1 MKLLFTL
8 LLLGATST
16 TALTGQDASPPTTVP
31 EPKTLE
37 VPGQTSTGPEDPG
50 SPLAP
55 TDEKLGFL
63 ARSNF
68 IFGKILENHRSVDP
82 FGFTMDP
89 GSTSLA
95 PVLADQYKEI
105 EETPV
110 LNNSSLKS
118 ALMTLPITG
127 IYPHQNR
134 IVIGARSF
142 SAGGQFGMKLQELTI
157 RLRFEGIR
165 GKNAYFKDMETQEI
179 SFINYNPLPT
189 EFEPLKRESA
199 QERGMGI
206 IPMNELFI
214 VN

>member
-1 MKLLFTL
+1 
-8 LLLGATST
+8 
-16 TALTGQDASPPTTVP
+16 
-31 EPKTLE
+31 
-37 VPGQTSTGPEDPG
+37 
-50 SPLAP
+50 
-55 TDEKLGFL
+55 
-63 ARSNF
+63 
-68 IFGKILENHRSVDP
+68 
-82 FGFTMDP
+82 
-89 GSTSLA
+89 STSLA

>member
-8 LLLGATST
+8 LLAGTFSA
-16 TALTGQDASPPTTVP
+16 TALTGQEAPGTPPVSGELTAASPGETAGTP
-31 EPKTLE
+31 ENPA
-37 VPGQTSTGPEDPG
+37 
-50 SPLAP
+50 SPQN
-55 TDEKLGFL
+55 TKNGKLDFL

-68 IFGKILENHRSVDP
+68 IFGKILENQRPVDP
-82 FGFTMDP
+82 FGLVMDP
-89 GSTSLA
+89 ANTKVA
-95 PVLADQYKEI
+95 PVLADQYSEI

-142 SAGGQFGMKLQELTI
+142 TAGGQFGMKLQEITI

-165 GKNAYFKDMETQEI
+165 GKNVFFKDLETQEVTSI
-179 SFINYNPLPT
+179 DYNPLPA
-189 EFEPLKRESA
+189 EFEPLKSGKP
-199 QERGMGI
+199 QGLGTGI